1 MMEHVPMPKL
11 LLLFLLAEVQIF
23 RLSMPIG
30 FSILTIL
37 KEKQI
42 NCYILYTLNDYEKE
56 CLEKGVP
63 SVEKRIDTFKRLV
76 DELGFGHVVWRFD
89 PLMLTDQID
98 IPSLMEK
105 VASIGERLKGYT
117 EKLVFSFADVSSYR
131 KVKMNLDRN
140 HILYRQIFTQK
151 NQLVLSRWKFL

>member
-1 MMEHVPMPKL
+1 MIKASKIE
-11 LLLFLLAEVQIF
+11 
-23 RLSMPIG
+23 G
-30 FSILTIL
+30 
-37 KEKQI
+37 
-42 NCYILYTLNDYEKE
+42 
-56 CLEKGVP
+56 LEKGVP

-89 PLMLTDQID
+89 PLMLTDQVD

-117 EKLVFSFADVSSYR
+117 EKLVFSFADIFSYR

-151 NQLVLSRWKFL
+151 NQLVFSRWKFL

>member
-1 MMEHVPMPKL
+1 MIKASKIE
-11 LLLFLLAEVQIF
+11 
-23 RLSMPIG
+23 G
-30 FSILTIL
+30 
-37 KEKQI
+37 
-42 NCYILYTLNDYEKE
+42 
-56 CLEKGVP
+56 LEKGVP

-76 DELGFGHVVWRFD
+76 DELGFGYVVWRFD

-105 VASIGERLKGYT
+105 VASIGDRLKGYT
-117 EKLVFSFADVSSYR
+117 EKLVFSFADISSYR

-151 NQLVLSRWKFL
+151 NQLVFSRWEFL

>member
-1 MMEHVPMPKL
+1 MGKRVL
-11 LLLFLLAEVQIF
+11 CLISIRDLLFFGRNIWPLLPF
-23 RLSMPIG
+23 
-30 FSILTIL
+30 LTIL

-56 CLEKGVP
+56 GLEKGVP

-89 PLMLTDQID
+89 PLMLTDQVD

-105 VASIGERLKGYT
+105 VTSIRERLKGYT
-117 EKLVFSFADVSSYR
+117 EKLVFSFADISSYR

-151 NQLVLSRWKFL
+151 NQLVFSRWKFL